1 MSHNSLLES
10 TVNLYA
16 TAKKVE
22 EIDRSA
28 YVCGFF
34 DVAVSLPEFR
44 PSYFHLEFLDSQNG

>member
-28 YVCGFF
+28 YVCGFLTLLF
-34 DVAVSLPEFR
+34 VARIQAILFPFR
-44 PSYFHLEFLDSQNG
+44 VLDSQNG